1 MKADEPTRL
10 LRIITRLN
18 VGGPSRH
25 VVWLANGLRDRG
37 YETRLLAGRLA
48 PGEDDLTSF
57 AVERGVAV
65 TPVPSLQRDIGIAA
79 DVAAYRAILAE
90 VRRFRP
96 HVVHTHHSKAGF
108 LGRLAVGQVNRERA
122 RGGGPKIRTV
132 HTFHGNMISRNLAPL
147 KARILGAAER
157 WISHSALTDAAI
169 LLSEDQRREMV
180 EEFRFVPAGKVFLVP
195 NAVDL
200 STYENLPAPG
210 GFRAEIGAAED
221 NLVIGMVGR
230 VAPQKHYELFIRL
243 AHAVR
248 GELPR
253 ALFVVIGGGDGLSA
267 LKRLAEELHVAERV
281 RFPGVR
287 TDLASVY
294 AALDVVALTSRNEGT
309 PLSIIEAM
317 AAGRPILATDVGG
330 VRDLLTRELRGPIE
344 SRHLAVSQEDRGL
357 LCERDDEAALAR
369 ALVRLGRDASL
380 RQRLGA
386 AGRRYA
392 FGFHGL
398 PRLFADID
406 SLYSRVL
413 GRAGPG
419 GIS

>member
-1 MKADEPTRL
+1 VNAGEPTRL

-25 VVWLANGLRDRG
+25 VVWLTSGLRGRG

-57 AVERGVAV
+57 AVERGVSV
-65 TPVPSLQRDIGIAA
+65 TPVPSLQRDIGLAA
-79 DVAAYRAILAE
+79 DLAAYRAILAE
-90 VRRFRP
+90 IRRFRP
-96 HVVHTHHSKAGF
+96 HLVHTHHSKAGF
-108 LGRLAVGQVNRERA
+108 LGRLAVGRVNSERA
-122 RGGGPKIRTV
+122 GAGLPKIRAV

-147 KARILGAAER
+147 KARLLGATER

-169 LLSEDQRREMV
+169 LLSEDQKREMV

-200 STYENLPAPG
+200 STYEDLPEPAR
-210 GFRAEIGAAED
+210 FRADISAAED
-221 NLVIGMVGR
+221 DLVIGMVGR
-230 VAPQKHYELFIRL
+230 VAPQKHYEMFIRL
-243 AHAVR
+243 ARAVR
-248 GELPR
+248 AELPR
-253 ALFVVIGGGDGLSA
+253 SLFVVIGGGEGISD
-267 LKRLAEELHVAERV
+267 LKRLAAELGVADRV

-287 TDLASVY
+287 TDLPSVY

-317 AAGRPILATDVGG
+317 AAGKPVIATDVGG

-344 SRHLAVSQEDRGL
+344 SRRLAVSDDERGL
-357 LCERDDEAALAR
+357 LCGRDDETGFAQ
-369 ALVRLGRDASL
+369 ALVRLGRDSWM
-380 RQRLGA
+380 RQRLGR

-392 FGFHGL
+392 FDFHGL
-398 PRLFADID
+398 PRLFDDLD
-406 SLYSRVL
+406 SLYARL
-413 GRAGPG
+413 LERAAPG
-419 GIS
+419 AAS

>member
-1 MKADEPTRL
+1 VKAAEPTRI

-25 VVWLANGLRDRG
+25 VVWLTRGLRDRG

-57 AVERGVAV
+57 AADNGIPV
-65 TPVPSLQRDIGIAA
+65 TPVPSLQRDIRPGA
-79 DVAAYRAILAE
+79 DLAAYRTILAE

-96 HVVHTHHSKAGF
+96 QLVHTHHSKAGF
-108 LGRLAVGQVNRERA
+108 LGRLAVGRANRELARA
-122 RGGGPKIRTV
+122 GGPKIRTV

-147 KARILGAAER
+147 KARILGATER

-180 EEFRFVPAGKVFLVP
+180 EEFRFVPADKVFLVP

-200 STYENLPAPG
+200 SAYEDLPESG
-210 GFRAEIGAAED
+210 RFRAEIGASD
-221 NLVIGMVGR
+221 DDLVIGMVGR

-248 GELPR
+248 AELPR
-253 ALFVVIGGGDGLSA
+253 SLFVVVGGGDGLSD
-267 LKRLAEELHVAERV
+267 LKRLAGELHVADRV

-287 TDLASVY
+287 VDLPSVY
-294 AALDVVALTSRNEGT
+294 SALDVVALTSRNEGT

-344 SRHLAVSQEDRGL
+344 SRRLAVSLEERGL
-357 LCERDDEAALAR
+357 LCERDDERGLAR
-369 ALVRLGRDASL
+369 ALVRLGRDAAL
-380 RQRLGA
+380 RRRLGM

-392 FGFHGL
+392 FEFHGL
-398 PRLFADID
+398 PRLFDDLDA
-406 SLYSRVL
+406 LYSRVL
-413 GRAGPG
+413 GRAAG
-419 GIS
+419 GALS